1 MHYVPSWDAAFRNLT
16 YFNAIYTVPTAPV
29 TRAMKSLNMQS
40 LYTKIL
46 HFILMFFQKGL
57 NTKSV

>member
-1 MHYVPSWDAAFRNLT
+1 MQLSETFTL
-16 YFNAIYTVPTAPV
+16 FNAIYTVPTAPV
-29 TRAMKSLNMQS
+29 TQIIKILKVQR

-46 HFILMFFQKGL
+46 HFILLFFQKGL